1 MNFVV
6 RSLPVLML
14 LAGSVAASAQ
24 SVDQLPDVQLP
35 AATADDKPAAPEAIP
50 EHFQPLDQYA
60 APIAAPSP
68 RPFIERS
75 DVIAV
80 RREITA
86 LRMACAAMPSHIETP
101 TYPYVIPLPS
111 RPMTSPP
118 PQIATRAYAAEE
130 NACSAILNPDQVGA
144 AYAIQVGV
152 IGATVALF
160 ALMFFT
166 LIAGVLRFLWNGP
179 MARAFPGLFAARFHG

>member
-35 AATADDKPAAPEAIP
+35 AATAVDKPAAPEAVP
-50 EHFQPLDQYA
+50 EHFQLPDQYA

-101 TYPYVIPLPS
+101 TYPYVAPLPS
-111 RPMTSPP
+111 RPMTPP

-130 NACSAILNPDQVGA
+130 DACAAILNPDQVGA
-144 AYAIQVGV
+144 GYAIQVGV
-152 IGATVALF
+152 IGATIALF

-179 MARAFPGLFAARFHG
+179 MARAFPSLFAARFHG

>member
-1 MNFVV
+1 MNSVV

-24 SVDQLPDVQLP
+24 SVGQLPDVQLP
-35 AATADDKPAAPEAIP
+35 AATAADKPAAPEAIP
-50 EHFQPLDQYA
+50 EHFRLPDQYA
-60 APIAAPSP
+60 APLAPP
-68 RPFIERS
+68 LPQRVIERS
-75 DVIAV
+75 DIIAV

-101 TYPYVIPLPS
+101 TYVYAAA
-111 RPMTSPP
+111 RPNSPVSPP
-118 PQIATRAYAAEE
+118 LQIATRAYAAEE
-130 NACSAILNPDQVGA
+130 DACSAILNPDQVGA

-152 IGATVALF
+152 IGAGVALF

-166 LIAGVLRFLWNGP
+166 LIAGVIRFLWNGP
-179 MARAFPGLFAARFHG
+179 MARAFPGLFAGRYHG

>member
-1 MNFVV
+1 MNPVV

-35 AATADDKPAAPEAIP
+35 AATAADKPAAPEAVP
-50 EHFQPLDQYA
+50 ERFQLPNQYD

-86 LRMACAAMPSHIETP
+86 LRMACAAMPSHIETL
-101 TYPYVIPLPS
+101 TYSYVAPRSNSLVA
-111 RPMTSPP
+111 PP

-130 NACSAILNPDQVGA
+130 DACAAILNPDQVGA
-144 AYAIQVGV
+144 GYAIQVGV
-152 IGATVALF
+152 IGATIALF

-179 MARAFPGLFAARFHG
+179 MARAFPGLFAGRFHG

>member
-1 MNFVV
+1 MNPVV
-6 RSLPVLML
+6 RSLPVLLL

-35 AATADDKPAAPEAIP
+35 AATASDKPAAPDAVP
-50 EHFQPLDQYA
+50 EHFRLPDQYA
-60 APIAAPSP
+60 APLAAPSP
-68 RPFIERS
+68 RPFVERS
-75 DVIAV
+75 DIIAV

-86 LRMACAAMPSHIETP
+86 LRMACAGMPSHIDTP
-101 TYPYVIPLPS
+101 TYVYAAP
-111 RPMTSPP
+111 RPNSPVSPP
-118 PQIATRAYAAEE
+118 LQIATRAYAAEE

-152 IGATVALF
+152 IGAGVALF

-179 MARAFPGLFAARFHG
+179 MARAFPGLFAGRYHG

>member
-35 AATADDKPAAPEAIP
+35 AATADDKPAVPEAIP

-101 TYPYVIPLPS
+101 DLPLCDTSSQPAHDLSATADRDTGVCCGKRTPVPPFSTQIKSAPLTPS
-111 RPMTSPP
+111 RL
-118 PQIATRAYAAEE
+118 A
-130 NACSAILNPDQVGA
+130 
-144 AYAIQVGV
+144 
-152 IGATVALF
+152 
-160 ALMFFT
+160 
-166 LIAGVLRFLWNGP
+166 
-179 MARAFPGLFAARFHG
+179 

>member
-1 MNFVV
+1 MNSVV

-14 LAGSVAASAQ
+14 LAGPVAASAQ

-35 AATADDKPAAPEAIP
+35 AATAADKPAAPEAVP
-50 EHFQPLDQYA
+50 ERFQLPNQYA

-68 RPFIERS
+68 RPFVERS
-75 DVIAV
+75 DIIAV

-86 LRMACAAMPSHIETP
+86 LRMACAAMPSHIEAP
-101 TYPYVIPLPS
+101 TYPYVLPLPS
-111 RPMTSPP
+111 RPMTPP
-118 PQIATRAYAAEE
+118 PQIATRAHAAEE
-130 NACSAILNPDQVGA
+130 DACAAILNPDQVGA
-144 AYAIQVGV
+144 GYAIQVGV
-152 IGATVALF
+152 IGATIALF

-179 MARAFPGLFAARFHG
+179 MARAFPSLFAGRFHG